1 MVKIS
6 VIGAGMVGATA
17 VQRLAEFE
25 LGDVV
30 MIDVVEGLPQGKAL
44 DMLESAS
51 LCDFDVDVLGS
62 NDYSDIEGS
71 DVVVVTAGIA
81 RKPDMTREDLIGIN
95 SNIVKDVC
103 SHVALHASGAVVL
116 IVTNPLD
123 IMTYAALKYTGFEH
137 QRVFGMSGVLDSAR
151 FSYFVAAE
159 LNCSVRDVH
168 AMVLGGHGDTMV
180 PLPEYTTVSGIP
192 ITQLLSKDAIGR
204 LVSRTINGG
213 VEVVNLLKTGSAF
226 YAPAASIV
234 RMVESIVRDT
244 RRILPACAYLTGEYG
259 QKEVYLGVPVKLGR
273 RGVLEVIEL
282 ELRDETKA
290 ALAQSADS
298 VRDGVKKLNLCL

>member
-25 LGDVV
+25 LGDIA

-71 DVVVVTAGIA
+71 DVVVVTAGVA

-116 IVTNPLD
+116 VVTNPLD

-159 LNCSVRDVH
+159 LNCSVRDVY
-168 AMVLGGHGDTMV
+168 AMVLGGHGDT
-180 PLPEYTTVSGIP
+180 
-192 ITQLLSKDAIGR
+192 
-204 LVSRTINGG
+204 
-213 VEVVNLLKTGSAF
+213 
-226 YAPAASIV
+226 
-234 RMVESIVRDT
+234 MVESIVRDT
-244 RRILPACAYLTGEYG
+244 RRILPACAYLSGEYG
-259 QKEVYLGVPVKLGR
+259 QKDVYLGVPVKLGR